1 MIQKEFKEPIFEFVK
16 QVSDL
21 EEVVSITLFG
31 SVAKGEATSMSDID
45 FLVIV
50 SNMKIEKN
58 IINMANEVNDKYNK
72 KLQVIVKTEKL
83 EGLDSSMIED
93 ISKDGIL
100 LYGLPIKVKQKDLEL
115 EPYLLAIYS
124 LAELPQNEK
133 MKFKRAFFGSE
144 SVFKG
149 KAKRY
154 RTVQEGLLKMYNG
167 ARLGRGAIIFSSKHK
182 EIVKQLEYFKVKFK
196 IFTVYANK
204 YILDWINTFNK
215 SINKNRP
222 IL

>member
-21 EEVVSITLFG
+21 EEVISITLFG
-31 SVAKGEATSMSDID
+31 SVAKGEATSVSDID

-50 SNMKIEKN
+50 PNIQIEKD
-58 IINMANEVNDKYNK
+58 INKIANEISDKYDKKFQVIIKTK
-72 KLQVIVKTEKL
+72 KLES
-83 EGLDSSMIED
+83 LDSSMIEE

-100 LYGLPIKVKQKDLEL
+100 LYGLPIKIKQKDLEL

-144 SVFKG
+144 SVFK
-149 KAKRY
+149 AKKEY
-154 RTVQEGLLKMYNG
+154 RTVQEGLLKMCNG
-167 ARLGRGAIIFSSKHK
+167 SRLGRGAIIFPSKHK
-182 EIVKQLEYFKVKFK
+182 EIIKQLEYFKVKFK
-196 IFTVYANK
+196 VFIVYANQH
-204 YILDWINTFNK
+204 ILEWLNTFNK
-215 SINKNRP
+215 SISR
-222 IL
+222 

>member
-1 MIQKEFKEPIFEFVK
+1 MMQKEFKELIFEFVK
-16 QVSDL
+16 QISEL
-21 EEVVSITLFG
+21 EELISITLFG
-31 SVAKGEATSMSDID
+31 SVAKDEATEQSDID
-45 FLVIV
+45 FLIVV

-58 IINMANEVNDKYNK
+58 IITIANEISDKYNK
-72 KLQVIVKTEKL
+72 KFQVIIKTKKL

-93 ISKDGIL
+93 ISKDGVL

-124 LAELPQNEK
+124 LAELPQSEK

-149 KAKRY
+149 KKKY
-154 RTVQEGLLKMYNG
+154 RTVQEGLLKMCNG
-167 ARLGRGAIIFSSKHK
+167 AKLGRGAIIFPSKHK
-182 EIVKQLEYFKVKFK
+182 EIIRQLEYFKVKFK

-204 YILDWINTFNK
+204 NILDWLNTFNN
-215 SINKNRP
+215 SIQ
-222 IL
+222 